1 LAVLRVV
8 CWAVLK
14 VVWRVYP
21 TVALSVEKMVER
33 MVVE

>member
-8 CWAVLK
+8 CWAVRK
-14 VVWRVYP
+14 VDQMVYP